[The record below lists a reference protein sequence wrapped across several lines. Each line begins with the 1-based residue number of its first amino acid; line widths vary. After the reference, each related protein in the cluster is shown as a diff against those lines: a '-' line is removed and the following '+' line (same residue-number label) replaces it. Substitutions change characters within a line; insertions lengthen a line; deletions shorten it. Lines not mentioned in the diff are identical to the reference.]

1 MAAGGLMLAG
11 VPVPAAGAVAEEA
24 GSAAAVAAI
33 AATAPSAASATWSH
47 VLMNTLSGC
56 ELAVSLYPTFSY
68 DASGGG
74 GSGSV
79 RQGDDG
85 LLHLTFDVAT
95 LNIPPINSQHASI
108 IGIPVPPPLNIAI
121 VPQRLE
127 GTLDPATGQLDLEFL
142 ASFEFTAGS
151 LYRAAPLTVATTLT
165 TEASQGDQL
174 SGTGHRL
181 AADGRARLA
190 GVARVPATEDR
201 LLNSFLLLPSE
212 ALAVLSADL
221 TFS

>member
-1 MAAGGLMLAG
+1 MLAG

-121 VPQRLE
+121 VPQV
-127 GTLDPATGQLDLEFL
+127 GP
-142 ASFEFTAGS
+142 
-151 LYRAAPLTVATTLT
+151 P
-165 TEASQGDQL
+165 
-174 SGTGHRL
+174 
-181 AADGRARLA
+181 ARLP
-190 GVARVPATEDR
+190 ARMAR
-201 LLNSFLLLPSE
+201 
-212 ALAVLSADL
+212 A
-221 TFS
+221 